1 MFLLNCLIIVGE
13 LSELLGHCWCV
24 FTKTC
29 DYCKMEE
36 VVVETSEPQV
46 QKTKPAEPIIAEAIP
61 APAEPTTAEP
71 KKKGRPAGAKDKA
84 PRKKTKIAII
94 EEPLCAPTPE
104 PEPVEEPKPRAK
116 PAPKA
121 RQQADPLPKLH
132 VSFDEPPVEEPPSPR
147 TIMRS
152 ASINILQ
159 LRELTEKA
167 KKTHLQDMYTRKL
180 HRL

>member
-1 MFLLNCLIIVGE
+1 
-13 LSELLGHCWCV
+13 
-24 FTKTC
+24 
-29 DYCKMEE
+29 MEE

-94 EEPLCAPTPE
+94 EEPLRAPTPE

-132 VSFDEPPVEEPPSPR
+132 VSFDEPPAEEPPSPR